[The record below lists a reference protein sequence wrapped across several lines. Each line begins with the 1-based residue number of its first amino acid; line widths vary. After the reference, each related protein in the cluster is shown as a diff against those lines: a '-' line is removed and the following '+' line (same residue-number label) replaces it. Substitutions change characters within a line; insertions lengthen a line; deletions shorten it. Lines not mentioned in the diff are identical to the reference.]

1 MTEICVR
8 VYEDLENTKQKLL
21 KLGYEFEEFYANHDI
36 YFTAL
41 TKNEVK
47 KVGYKNLLKKS
58 LIIRNIKGENLDIK
72 NIVYK
77 NKTLDDKGNVISEI
91 KTKIKIDDVDKAK
104 QVFANIGLNCWC
116 DYVNENYAFKK
127 GDVSLILQYVKELGV
142 FLEIEE
148 FKGMENLKSDEKFG
162 VLKKI
167 AESLEL
173 PLGDDFSAK
182 KPYLFL
188 TSDQTISKEK

>member
-36 YFTAL
+36 YFTVL

-116 DYVNENYAFKK
+116 DYVNENYASKK
-127 GDVSLILQYVKELGV
+127 EMFHLSFNMLKNSEC
-142 FLEIEE
+142 FW
-148 FKGMENLKSDEKFG
+148 KSRNLKEW
-162 VLKKI
+162 KI
-167 AESLEL
+167 
-173 PLGDDFSAK
+173 
-182 KPYLFL
+182 
-188 TSDQTISKEK
+188 